1 MYQTKVYWYS
11 TGILSC
17 SMNQYVRV
25 NVFVEAEFLSIEC
38 TFIKRHEFNLPYN
51 ICSKLF
57 VILTHTIAYLI
68 LKILKHSV
76 VNSM

>member
-1 MYQTKVYWYS
+1 
-11 TGILSC
+11 
-17 SMNQYVRV
+17 MNQYVRV

-38 TFIKRHEFNLPYN
+38 TFIKRHDAIFNLPYN